1 MKQTKTNKTQNHTRL
16 KPRDE
21 LGLTTQEQVS
31 TLVKVNS
38 TPEPFSKLINE
49 KNRKIRL
56 CKSQIR
62 NTRIDVKK
70 QAWQGIEEATII
82 ERRLLTQLSKK
93 INDILDKIERECWDC
108 NSPCGVVNSRDDKCK
123 ICGKDKTTSW
133 DNAKVEKVRT
143 QLSELNLDDKHDNR
157 NLKNN

>member
-1 MKQTKTNKTQNHTRL
+1 MTKQTNKTQNHTRL

-93 INDILDKIERECWDC
+93 INDMLDFNDNFYFWTSILEKDT
-108 NSPCGVVNSRDDKCK
+108 
-123 ICGKDKTTSW
+123 GKVTEIPKEVIPLLENFW
-133 DNAKVEKVRT
+133 EHQKKQIKN
-143 QLSELNLDDKHDNR
+143 QLSELNLDGEHER
-157 NLKNN
+157 